1 MNRIIRIGNT
11 EEKYMLRPDELLYL
25 ETVKGQ
31 EKMEAHL
38 LNGSV
43 YTLPS
48 TLTALSET
56 IDDATRNTTY
66 EGVILQIGRSLLLN
80 HNYLKEA
87 IEGTV
92 LLEATIGDK
101 TVCRGA
107 LWASAAKYSPVMER
121 RGRRSLQNVSCNKM
135 PEISKKACSKLASL
149 IDQSKWKLKQ
159 YQEDNHPEGYD
170 VWSSG
175 SPGGGC
181 IGFIMRKFTPKKRDG
196 RFYEIDDDDLLIL
209 GL

>member
-11 EEKYMLRPDELLYL
+11 EEKYMLRPDELLYV
-25 ETVKGQ
+25 ETVKEQ

-38 LNGSV
+38 LNGCA

-48 TLTALSET
+48 TLTALAKT

-66 EGVILQIGRSLLLN
+66 KGVLLQIGRFLLLN
-80 HNYLKEA
+80 LNYLKEA
-87 IEGTV
+87 NDGTV

-101 TVCRGA
+101 TV
-107 LWASAAKYSPVMER
+107 SKK
-121 RGRRSLQNVSCNKM
+121 LQ
-135 PEISKKACSKLASL
+135 ISQKACSKLASL
-149 IDQSKWKLKQ
+149 IGKKQWELKR
-159 YQEDNHPEGYD
+159 YQEDNHPDGYD

-181 IGFIMRKFTPKKRDG
+181 IGFIMRRVTPKKREG

>member
-92 LLEATIGDK
+92 LLDATIGDK
-101 TVCRGA
+101 TVC
-107 LWASAAKYSPVMER
+107 KK
-121 RGRRSLQNVSCNKM
+121 LQ
-135 PEISKKACSKLASL
+135 ISKKACSKLASL

>member
-1 MNRIIRIGNT
+1 MNRIIHIGNT
-11 EEKYMLRPDELLYL
+11 EEKYMLRPDELLYI

-38 LNGSV
+38 LNNCV

-48 TLTALSET
+48 TLTTLSKT

-66 EGVILQIGRSLLLN
+66 EGEILQIGRFLLLN
-80 HNYLKEA
+80 LNYLKEA
-87 IEGTV
+87 NDGTV
-92 LLEATIGDK
+92 LLEATIGDN
-101 TVCRGA
+101 TV
-107 LWASAAKYSPVMER
+107 SKN
-121 RGRRSLQNVSCNKM
+121 LQ
-135 PEISKKACSKLASL
+135 ISKQACSKLASL
-149 IDQSKWKLKQ
+149 IGKSKRKLQQ
-159 YQEDNHPEGYD
+159 YQEDNHPDGYD

-181 IGFIMRKFTPKKRDG
+181 IGFIMRRVTPKKREG
-196 RFYEIDDDDLLIL
+196 GFYEIEDDDLLIL